1 MGADFEQYKLLQ
13 VIQRECEIEELVKFH
28 IPYRKILSHLR
39 KVLEAGLITQ
49 APDGKLVLT
58 QAGIDFV
65 TAPAPESS
73 QPPASNDLS
82 SARTE
87 KADLDLVFLPENEV
101 GT

>member
-1 MGADFEQYKLLQ
+1 
-13 VIQRECEIEELVKFH
+13 
-28 IPYRKILSHLR
+28 
-39 KVLEAGLITQ
+39 
-49 APDGKLVLT
+49 VLT